1 MDTDEFDSIMEQYD
15 DLMKAGAEEYLMA
28 QAANMTETL
37 LLDSAELVPIMAMNP
52 LLGQPF
58 LATIGVVGLK
68 IIDGDEYQ
76 VGVSWFPHGNIP
88 RELVQMWKNEQ
99 TTDADVVAYLLR
111 KRLAIIAMDEDT
123 MDADE
128 IGWTTLLKEVNV
140 GKRMTN
146 FEEAVAGSSEEA
158 EELVKSM
165 LEATGSDFN
174 ELIKSLMEAVAE
186 AEFQIP
192 LEVEID
198 EEAEEFGQSFIAKW
212 E

>member
-1 MDTDEFDSIMEQYD
+1 
-15 DLMKAGAEEYLMA
+15 
-28 QAANMTETL
+28 
-37 LLDSAELVPIMAMNP
+37 
-52 LLGQPF
+52 
-58 LATIGVVGLK
+58 
-68 IIDGDEYQ
+68 
-76 VGVSWFPHGNIP
+76 
-88 RELVQMWKNEQ
+88 MWKNEQ

-128 IGWTTLLKEVNV
+128 IGWASLLKEVNV

-146 FEEAVAGSSEEA
+146 FEEAVAGSSDEA

-165 LEATGSDFN
+165 LEATGSDFH

>member
-140 GKRMTN
+140 GKRTTN

>member
-15 DLMKAGAEEYLMA
+15 DLMNAGAEEYLMA

-165 LEATGSDFN
+165 LEATGTDFN

>member
-128 IGWTTLLKEVNV
+128 IGWT
-140 GKRMTN
+140 
-146 FEEAVAGSSEEA
+146 
-158 EELVKSM
+158 
-165 LEATGSDFN
+165 
-174 ELIKSLMEAVAE
+174 SL
-186 AEFQIP
+186 
-192 LEVEID
+192 
-198 EEAEEFGQSFIAKW
+198 
-212 E
+212 

>member
-1 MDTDEFDSIMEQYD
+1 
-15 DLMKAGAEEYLMA
+15 
-28 QAANMTETL
+28 
-37 LLDSAELVPIMAMNP
+37 MAMNP

-99 TTDADVVAYLLR
+99 TNDADVVAYLLR

-128 IGWTTLLKEVNV
+128 IGWTSLLKEVNV

-146 FEEAVAGSSEEA
+146 FEEAVAGSSDEA

-165 LEATGSDFN
+165 LEATGSNFH

-198 EEAEEFGQSFIAKW
+198 EEAEEFGQSFISKW